1 MTEPTTEPG
10 KWLVAEYA
18 RTPGDPKWYPGLG
31 LESTVIAIEAEA
43 FASLDARY
51 AAQLNLTIKANSTIE
66 DLREELHAAHEHRRV
81 VEKYMAAPDPA
92 PLDELTMKEKG
103 WREAAFQVGYN
114 RGADEARASLDVE
127 RLARAVSLVMSDLD
141 WTPAP
146 IGVVQNSYWQD
157 RAEGIAREYAALAAI
172 EGDKE

>member
-81 VEKYMAAPDPA
+81 VEEYMAAPDPA
-92 PLDELTMKEKG
+92 PLD
-103 WREAAFQVGYN
+103 
-114 RGADEARASLDVE
+114 VE
-127 RLARAVSLVMSDLD
+127 RLRDAARRSGMPINVTVADIENLVIEYNS
-141 WTPAP
+141 
-146 IGVVQNSYWQD
+146 GVRYWD
-157 RAEGIAREYAALAAI
+157 GKDAAL
-172 EGDKE
+172 EEPTP

>member
-81 VEKYMAAPDPA
+81 VEEYMAAPDPA
-92 PLDELTMKEKG
+92 PLD
-103 WREAAFQVGYN
+103 
-114 RGADEARASLDVE
+114 VE
-127 RLARAVSLVMSDLD
+127 RLTRAINAASVSNGSYDWDWVLHPDAIAAIARAYEAK
-141 WTPAP
+141 P
-146 IGVVQNSYWQD
+146 
-157 RAEGIAREYAALAAI
+157 
-172 EGDKE
+172 

>member
-81 VEKYMAAPDPA
+81 VEEYMAAPDPA
-92 PLDELTMKEKG
+92 PLD
-103 WREAAFQVGYN
+103 
-114 RGADEARASLDVE
+114 VE
-127 RLARAVSLVMSDLD
+127 RLARAINAASVSNGSYD
-141 WTPAP
+141 WDWVLHPDA
-146 IGVVQNSYWQD
+146 I
-157 RAEGIAREYAALAAI
+157 AAIARAYEVKL
-172 EGDKE
+172 

>member
-81 VEKYMAAPDPA
+81 VEEYMAAPDPA
-92 PLDELTMKEKG
+92 PLD
-103 WREAAFQVGYN
+103 
-114 RGADEARASLDVE
+114 VE
-127 RLARAVSLVMSDLD
+127 RLAAGLHRYFEACDGGCPHDEGYGDTEGKCKDAAVF
-141 WTPAP
+141 
-146 IGVVQNSYWQD
+146 
-157 RAEGIAREYAALAAI
+157 LAAI
-172 EGDKE
+172 EGSKP

>member
-43 FASLDARY
+43 GL
-51 AAQLNLTIKANSTIE
+51 LN
-66 DLREELHAAHEHRRV
+66 
-81 VEKYMAAPDPA
+81 
-92 PLDELTMKEKG
+92 
-103 WREAAFQVGYN
+103 
-114 RGADEARASLDVE
+114 VE

-157 RAEGIAREYAALAAI
+157 RAEGIAREYDALAAI